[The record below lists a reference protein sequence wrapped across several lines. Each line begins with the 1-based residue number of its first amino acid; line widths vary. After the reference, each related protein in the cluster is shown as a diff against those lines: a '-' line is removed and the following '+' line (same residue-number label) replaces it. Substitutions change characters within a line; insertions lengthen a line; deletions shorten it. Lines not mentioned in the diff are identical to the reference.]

1 MNDVAAI
8 LGYALSGRAM
18 ARFRTLED
26 LEVAGR
32 TVLVRLDLNV
42 PMKDGEVTDAT
53 RIERSVPTVKEL
65 LDKGAKV
72 VVLAHFGRPKGK
84 REPSM
89 SLAPLAEPLGRR
101 SAARGGVRRGLHRRA
116 GAAGGPRAAARRG
129 RAAREPALP
138 RRRGE
143 ERSGVRRAAREPR
156 RPLRRRRVLGGA
168 SGARLD
174 HRPRR
179 APAGRGRAG

>member
-1 MNDVAAI
+1 
-8 LGYALSGRAM
+8 M

-42 PMKDGEVTDAT
+42 PMKDGEVADAT

-89 SLAPLAEPLGRR
+89 SLAPLC
-101 SAARGGVRRGLHRRA
+101 AAARA
-116 GAAGGPRAAARRG
+116 GARAQGAFAEDCIGEPARRAVDALRPGEVLLLENLRFHAGEEKNDPAFADQLASLGDLYVDDAFSAAHRAHASITGLAERLPAAAGRLMQGRSRR
-129 RAAREPALP
+129 
-138 RRRGE
+138 
-143 ERSGVRRAAREPR
+143 
-156 RPLRRRRVLGGA
+156 
-168 SGARLD
+168 
-174 HRPRR
+174 
-179 APAGRGRAG
+179 

>member
-1 MNDVAAI
+1 
-8 LGYALSGRAM
+8 M

-42 PMKDGEVTDAT
+42 PMKDGEVSDAT

-89 SLAPLAEPLGRR
+89 SLAPLAEPLGE
-101 SAARGGVRRGLHRRA
+101 ALGGV
-116 GAAGGPRAAARRG
+116 
-129 RAAREPALP
+129 E
-138 RRRGE
+138 
-143 ERSGVRRAAREPR
+143 VRFAEDCI
-156 RPLRRRRVLGGA
+156 G
-168 SGARLD
+168 
-174 HRPRR
+174 
-179 APAGRGRAG
+179 